1 MTDVNKAIKPVE
13 SIILAPTNAGTIYKT
28 NNFIQFHIGASNL
41 NMWLTNNSYLTFDIK
56 YSGVDVGAGHGYPN
70 AAVTTACPTY
80 IKNACNLFSSIEVL
94 YGGDTIYSQP
104 YNIEQNTLRQ
114 LYYGESYLQREY
126 ATYTTRE
133 MVAKDQYEL
142 GSNSLDSGIHAYL
155 KFSNNTQANY
165 KLKDTTIRNVM
176 IPINQLL
183 PFFMDCGSEGFPV
196 RCLKNQL
203 EIRLYISEPYR
214 YLVDWNPTTK
224 DFDYRL
230 WKGVAKANENKM
242 DHNQFM
248 KCPLKTRYTNDSIQ
262 IENPRMFLQHYLPD
276 AGLAARIDNE
286 ALNSADGMNWK
297 FKRTEIAM
305 RQVKAINTTNNLP
318 FTNSTNNTQSLM
330 LFAHRTGYSPGLM
343 YRPNI
348 NSLYISFGS
357 NQLPFQP
364 IPGKSYSA
372 PFEYK
377 FTTDDVL
384 NNIDTYFSETNNDY
398 NYSYKFITDP
408 DNAPNSVYTKV
419 PTSSFLLMGA
429 NYVSDPTAL
438 GSQSSQWNSQY
449 QAHFNAPYVD
459 NIPETSSI
467 TAAADA
473 GDPDVVADDTANTG
487 LTFILG
493 VESQWGLTLQNG
505 KLTTLNI

>member
-13 SIILAPTNAGTIYKT
+13 TIILANTNAGADLKA
-28 NNFIQFHIGASNL
+28 NNFVQFHIGASNL
-41 NMWLTNNSYLTFDIK
+41 NMWLTNNSYLTFDLVYHWDSAIAS
-56 YSGVDVGAGHGYPN
+56 Y
-70 AAVTTACPTY
+70 AASVNDATPSY
-80 IKNACNLFSSIEVL
+80 IKNACNIFQSIEVL

-133 MVAKDQYEL
+133 MVEKDQYEL
-142 GSNSLDSGIHAYL
+142 GSNSLFNGTHAYL
-155 KFSNNTQANY
+155 KFNNNTDDET
-165 KLKDTTIRNVM
+165 KIPDRRIRNIM

-183 PFFMDCGSEGFPV
+183 PFLMDCGSEGFPV
-196 RCLKNQL
+196 RCLKSQL
-203 EIRLYISEPYR
+203 EIRLYIAEPYR
-214 YLVDWNPTTK
+214 YLVDWNPTIK

-230 WKGVAKANENKM
+230 WHGKAKGTADVMNHDTFINCPIKNRYPSTSITIDNPKM
-242 DHNQFM
+242 Y
-248 KCPLKTRYTNDSIQ
+248 LA
-262 IENPRMFLQHYLPD
+262 HYLPD
-276 AGLAARIDNE
+276 AGLASRIDNE

-297 FKRTEIAM
+297 FKRTEIAL
-305 RQVKAINTTNNLP
+305 RQISQINGTNNLP
-318 FTNSTNNTQSLM
+318 FTNATNNTQSLM
-330 LFAHRTGYSPGLM
+330 LFAHRTGVTPGLM

-364 IPGKSYSA
+364 IPGTTYST

-384 NNIDTYFSETNNDY
+384 NNIDTYFSLTNDDY
-398 NYSYKFITDP
+398 NYSYRFIGDRTQ
-408 DNAPNSVYTKV
+408 APNSIDIKV
-419 PTSSFLLMGA
+419 PTSSFILMGA

-449 QAHFNAPYVD
+449 QVHFNAPYID
-459 NIPETSSI
+459 EIPETSTI
-467 TAAADA
+467 TAGANP
-473 GDPDVVADDTANTG
+473 GDPDVVADSTTNTG
-487 LTFILG
+487 LTFVLG

-505 KLTTLNI
+505 KITTLNI